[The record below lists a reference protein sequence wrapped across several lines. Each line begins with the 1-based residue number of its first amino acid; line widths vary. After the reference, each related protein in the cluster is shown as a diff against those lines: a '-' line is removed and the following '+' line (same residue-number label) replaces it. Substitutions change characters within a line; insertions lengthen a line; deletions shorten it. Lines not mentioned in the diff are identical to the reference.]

1 MATLPPV
8 ARNINVFCKKCGTD
22 RYFKV
27 ITHTTS
33 TTAKLKCEVCN
44 CLRNYSLDEEKK
56 VNVTDDSTA
65 KPKAKKKSTKSSVAK
80 VSAKATKAESQWN
93 LMKEQYKGPQAVTY
107 AISHKFNDRQSLEHP
122 TFGLGF
128 VTKAHA
134 YKIEVV
140 FSEGVKELLHDRK

>member
-8 ARNINVFCKKCGTD
+8 ARSVYVFCKKCDTD

-33 TTAKLKCEVCN
+33 TTAKLKCEVCH
-44 CLRNYSLDEEKK
+44 CHRNYSLGEEKK
-56 VNVTDDSTA
+56 DYV
-65 KPKAKKKSTKSSVAK
+65 PPKKKPATAASAAK
-80 VSAKATKAESQWN
+80 AATKAANKAESAWN
-93 LMKEQYKGPQAVTY
+93 QMKESYKGPQAVAY
-107 AISHKFNDRQSLEHP
+107 AISQNFKDQQSLEHP

-134 YKIEVV
+134 HKIEVV
-140 FSEGVKELLHDRK
+140 FADGVKELLHGRK